1 MPTTI
6 LTHFLSWWVAHCR
19 RFAWP
24 IVLGAL
30 ALGGFSIHYTI
41 SNIGINTDTADMIAK
56 DLPWRQTYIMYKRD
70 FPQFV
75 DTLLL
80 VVDADSPD
88 RAEEAATLLATSIR
102 RQRGLVEWVKQPGDS
117 LFFRQN
123 ALLFLNQDELEEL
136 AENLARMQ
144 PFLGTLTHEPTLP
157 GLFSLLQ
164 KALERKQAETS
175 LDLIPV
181 LKNLADAVELENSGR
196 FYRLSWQRLMQVGG
210 ERGSDARRYV
220 VVKPRLDFGE
230 LFPAAPALDRIRSLT
245 SNLDLVAGT
254 GVRVR
259 ITGEP
264 ALSHE
269 ELTSVTRGTNLAFL
283 LAVVMVTA
291 VLLVGLRSVW
301 LLVATLVTLLL
312 GLSWTAAF
320 ATLAIGHLNLISVA
334 FAVLYI
340 GLGVD
345 YAVHFCLRCRELHM
359 NGAGWPEALDGGA
372 RDVGVALAIC
382 AVTTGIGF
390 FAFVPTDFTGVSEL
404 GIISGTGMFI
414 SLIASLTVLPALLE
428 LLPRPSPVINTP
440 QGRDLPLGK
449 ASWPMRYRRGI
460 RLAAVILTLGS
471 LLALPHVRF
480 DDDPLNL
487 RDPSSESVATAR
499 DLMQDGGRSP
509 WTLSVMARDANEA
522 RALARRI
529 EALPEVGQ
537 VIHLGS
543 FVPAGQEEK
552 LAVIDDLGLLLSLDT
567 SAIRED
573 TSSDPESRQASTRKL
588 ARALEDFVLRAR
600 SPEEQ
605 EAAKNLASGLARL
618 LNGDEAEDRL
628 SSLEQNLM
636 YYLPA
641 QLKRLKIA
649 LSPQQISLQSLPI
662 ELQRDWRAP
671 DGRWR
676 LEADPIGDMSD
687 KGNLERFVS
696 AVQSVAPDVTG
707 APVVHVGSGRAVVR
721 AFEHAL
727 ISALLLISVLLFLV
741 LRRVL
746 EVGLVLA
753 PLLLAMLI
761 TLAVMVIFD
770 LPFNFANVIAL
781 PLLLG
786 LGANNGIH
794 MVYRWRAAPPDSGDL
809 LKTSTA
815 RGVVFSVLTTMCSFG
830 NLAFSAHKGTASM
843 GLLLALGLTLMLA
856 CTLILTPALQPSKKM
871 LSGAAG

>member
-1 MPTTI
+1 MPTTV
-6 LTHFLSWWVAHCR
+6 LTYFLSWWVGHCR

-24 IVLGAL
+24 IVISAL
-30 ALGGFSIHYTI
+30 ALGGLSIQYTI

-56 DLPWRQTYIMYKRD
+56 DLPWRQTYIGYKKD

-80 VVDADSPD
+80 VIDAGSPDAAEEVAARIADS
-88 RAEEAATLLATSIR
+88 IR
-102 RQRGLVEWVKQPGDS
+102 EQVDLVEWARQPGES
-117 LFFRQN
+117 AFFRQN
-123 ALLFLNQDELEEL
+123 ALLFLNQDELEAL
-136 AENLARMQ
+136 ASKLARMQ
-144 PFLGTLTHEPTLP
+144 PFLGTLTREPTLP
-157 GLFSLLQ
+157 GLFSLLR
-164 KALERKQAETS
+164 KALERNRAESS
-175 LDLIPV
+175 LELTP
-181 LKNLADAVELENSGR
+181 LLNALADAVEANDAGR
-196 FYRLSWQRLMQVGG
+196 IYRLSWQGLIQLGG
-210 ERGSDARRYV
+210 ERGANTRRYV
-220 VVKPRLDFGE
+220 VVKPRLDYTE
-230 LFPAAPALDRIRSLT
+230 LFPSGPVLERIRSLA
-245 SNLDLVAGT
+245 SRSELVAAN

-259 ITGEP
+259 ITGGP

-269 ELTSVTRGTNLAFL
+269 ELASVAHGTNVALL
-283 LAVVMVTA
+283 LAVAMVAA

-301 LLVATLVTLLL
+301 LLLATLITLLL

-359 NGAGWPEALDGGA
+359 NGASWAGALDGSA

-382 AVTTGIGF
+382 ALTTGIGF

-414 SLIASLTVLPALLE
+414 SLVASLTVLPALLE
-428 LLPRPSPVINTP
+428 LFPPPAPVSGET
-440 QGRDLPLGK
+440 RERLSRK
-449 ASWPMRYRRGI
+449 TSWPIRHRRGI
-460 RLAAVILTLGS
+460 RVAAIALALASLAA
-471 LLALPHVRF
+471 LPRVRF

-499 DLMQDGGRSP
+499 ELMAGDGRSP
-509 WTLSVMARDANEA
+509 WVLSVMAEDASEA
-522 RALARRI
+522 RALARGI
-529 EALPEVGQ
+529 ETLPEVSD
-537 VIHLGS
+537 VTNLES
-543 FVPAGQEEK
+543 FVPARQEEK
-552 LAVIDDLGLLLSLDT
+552 LAIIDDIGLLLSLEPD
-567 SAIRED
+567 SIGKNI
-573 TSSDPESRQASTRKL
+573 SSNPESRRNSTTTL
-588 ARALEDFVLRAR
+588 ISTLEDFAAR
-600 SPEEQ
+600 SQSPTEQ
-605 EAAKNLASGLARL
+605 ATARRLASSLSELMAK
-618 LNGDEAEDRL
+618 DDAEDRL
-628 SSLEQNLM
+628 ASLEENLM
-636 YYLPA
+636 HHLPA
-641 QLKRLKIA
+641 QLERLQAA
-649 LSPQQISLQSLPI
+649 LSPQRISLRSLPAEI
-662 ELQRDWRAP
+662 RRDWKAP

-676 LEADPIGDMSD
+676 LEIEPTGDMSD

-696 AVQSVAPDVTG
+696 AVQSVAPEVTG
-707 APVVHVGSGRAVVR
+707 APVVQVGSGQAVVR

-727 ISALLLISVLLFLV
+727 LSALLLISVLLLLV
-741 LRRVL
+741 LRRVF

-761 TLAVMVIFD
+761 TLAVMAIFD

-830 NLAFSAHKGTASM
+830 NLAFSTHKGTASM
-843 GLLLALGLTLMLA
+843 GLLLALGLTLMMS
-856 CTLILTPALQPSKKM
+856 CSLILTPALQPGEE
-871 LSGAAG
+871 LPSGVET

>member
-1 MPTTI
+1 LI
-6 LTHFLSWWVAHCR
+6 
-19 RFAWP
+19 
-24 IVLGAL
+24 GAL
-30 ALGGFSIHYTI
+30 AVGGLSIRYTV

-56 DLPWRQTYIMYKRD
+56 DLPWRQTYIAYKKD

-80 VVDADSPD
+80 VVDAVSPE
-88 RAEEAATLLATSIR
+88 RAEEAATLLADSIR
-102 RQRGLVEWVKQPGDS
+102 RQRDLVEWVKQPADS
-117 LFFRQN
+117 PFFRQH
-123 ALLFLNQDELEEL
+123 ALLFLNHDQLEQL
-136 AENLARMQ
+136 TMNLARMQ
-144 PFLGTLTHEPTLP
+144 PFLGTIVHDPTLP

-164 KALERKQAETS
+164 NALQRKVAESS
-175 LDLIPV
+175 LELTPV
-181 LKNLADAVELENSGR
+181 LENLADAVEEKNAGR
-196 FYRLSWQRLMQVGG
+196 FYRLSWQRLMRLEA
-210 ERGSDARRYV
+210 ERAADARRYL
-220 VVKPRLDFGE
+220 VVKPKLNFGE
-230 LFPAAPALDRIRSLT
+230 LFPSGPVLRRIRSLT
-245 SNLDLVAGT
+245 SNLDLVPAS

-264 ALSHE
+264 ALAHE
-269 ELTSVTRGTNLAFL
+269 ELASVTRGTNLAFL

-301 LLVATLVTLLL
+301 LLAATIVTLLL

-320 ATLAIGHLNLISVA
+320 ATLAIGHLNLISIA

-359 NGAGWPEALDGGA
+359 GGAKWSEALDGGA
-372 RDVGVALAIC
+372 SDVGVALAIC

-390 FAFVPTDFTGVSEL
+390 FAFVPTEFTGVSEL

-414 SLIASLTVLPALLE
+414 SLVASLTVLPALLE
-428 LLPRPSPVINTP
+428 ILPRPAPISAES
-440 QGRDLPLGK
+440 QRQAPLLRK
-449 ASWPMRYRRGI
+449 ASWPMRHRHSI
-460 RLAAVILTLGS
+460 RVAAIVLTLGS
-471 LLALPHVRF
+471 LVALPYVRF

-487 RDPSSESVATAR
+487 RDPKSESVATAR
-499 DLMQDGGRSP
+499 ELMQDGGRSP
-509 WTLSVMARDANEA
+509 WILSLMASDANEA

-529 EALPEVGQ
+529 QALPEVNG
-537 VIHLGS
+537 VIHLQS
-543 FVPAGQEEK
+543 FVPVGQKEK
-552 LAVIDDLGLLLSLDT
+552 LAVIDDLDLMLNLDT
-567 SAIRED
+567 NAVAKE
-573 TSSDPESRQASTRKL
+573 TYSDPESRRAATDKLVAVLENFAASSEAPAEK
-588 ARALEDFVLRAR
+588 A
-600 SPEEQ
+600 
-605 EAAKNLASGLARL
+605 AAKRLTVALSELIDGKDVEERLA
-618 LNGDEAEDRL
+618 
-628 SSLEQNLM
+628 SLEQNLT

-641 QLKRLKIA
+641 QLERLKTA
-649 LSPQQISLQSLPI
+649 LSPQEVSLQSLPLEI
-662 ELQRDWRAP
+662 QRDWKAP

-676 LEADPIGDMSD
+676 LEVEPAGDMSD
-687 KGNLERFVS
+687 NHNLERFVA
-696 AVQSVAPDVTG
+696 AVQSVAPNVTG
-707 APVVHVGSGRAVVR
+707 APVLHVGSGQAVVR

-727 ISALLLISVLLFLV
+727 ISALLLISVVLFLV

-761 TLAVMVIFD
+761 TLAVMVVLD

-786 LGANNGIH
+786 LGANNGIQ
-794 MVYRWRAAPPDSGDL
+794 MVYRWRVAPPASGDL

-843 GLLLALGLTLMLA
+843 GLLLALGLTLMLV
-856 CTLILTPALQPSKKM
+856 CTLVLTPALQPDKKM
-871 LSGAAG
+871 LSGAAA

>member
-1 MPTTI
+1 MPNTT
-6 LTHFLSWWVAHCR
+6 LTHFLSWWVGHCR

-24 IVLGAL
+24 IFIGAL
-30 ALGGFSIHYTI
+30 ALGGLSIQYTI
-41 SNIGINTDTADMIAK
+41 SNIGINTDTADMIAR
-56 DLPWRQTYIMYKRD
+56 DLPWRQTYIGYKKD

-88 RAEEAATLLATSIR
+88 RAEEAAARLSESIR
-102 RQRGLVEWVKQPGDS
+102 RQRDLVEWVKQPGGS
-117 LFFRQN
+117 LFFRRN
-123 ALLFLNQDELEEL
+123 ALLFLNDDELEQL
-136 AENLARMQ
+136 TSNLARMQ
-144 PFLGTLTHEPTLP
+144 PFLGTLAREPTLP
-157 GLFSLLQ
+157 GLFLLLQ
-164 KALERKQAETS
+164 SALERKEGGS
-175 LDLIPV
+175 SMELSPV
-181 LKNLADAVELENSGR
+181 LNHLADAAEGERSGR
-196 FYRLSWQRLMQVGG
+196 RHYLSWQRLMRTSVG
-210 ERGSDARRYV
+210 RGADSRRYL
-220 VVKPRLDFGE
+220 VVKPALDFGE
-230 LFPAAPALDRIRSLT
+230 LFPSGPALDRIRSLT
-245 SNLDLVAGT
+245 KELDLVPGN

-283 LAVVMVTA
+283 LAVVMVTV
-291 VLLVGLRSVW
+291 VLLVGLRSIW

-320 ATLAIGHLNLISVA
+320 ATIAIGHLNLISVA

-359 NGAGWPEALDGGA
+359 NGSEWSEAVDGGA

-414 SLIASLTVLPALLE
+414 SLVASLTVLPALLE
-428 LLPRPSPVINTP
+428 LFPRPEPMSGESR
-440 QGRDLPLGK
+440 GRLRQE
-449 ASWPMRYRRGI
+449 ASWPMRHRRGI
-460 RLAAVILTLGS
+460 RIAALSLAVGS
-471 LLALPHVRF
+471 LVALPHVRF

-499 DLMQDGGRSP
+499 ELMADGGRSP
-509 WTLSVMARDANEA
+509 WTLSVMAETAGEA
-522 RALARRI
+522 RALAQRI
-529 EALPEVGQ
+529 EALPEVND
-537 VIHLGS
+537 VIHLES
-543 FVPAGQEEK
+543 FVPAGQKEK
-552 LAVIDDLGLLLSLDT
+552 LAIIDDIGLLLSLET
-567 SAIRED
+567 HAVSENIA
-573 TSSDPESRQASTRKL
+573 SDAESRRASTTKL
-588 ARALEDFVLRAR
+588 ADALENFAAR
-600 SPEEQ
+600 SQSASEK
-605 EAAKNLASGLARL
+605 AAARRLASALTGLLAR
-618 LNGDEAEDRL
+618 DDAEDRL
-628 SSLEQNLM
+628 ASLEKDLM

-641 QLKRLKIA
+641 QLERLKTA
-649 LSPQQISLQSLPI
+649 LSPQQVFLESLPLEI
-662 ELQRDWRAP
+662 QRDWKAA

-676 LEADPIGDMSD
+676 LEVEPAGDMSD

-696 AVQSVAPDVTG
+696 AVQTVAPEVTG
-707 APVVHVGSGRAVVR
+707 APVVHVRSGQAVVR

-727 ISALLLISVLLFLV
+727 ISALLLISMLLFLV

-794 MVYRWRAAPPDSGDL
+794 MVYRWRAAPPASGDL

-843 GLLLALGLTLMLA
+843 GVLLALGLTLMML
-856 CTLILTPALQPSKKM
+856 CTLMLTPALQPGKGM
-871 LSGAAG
+871 LSGDER